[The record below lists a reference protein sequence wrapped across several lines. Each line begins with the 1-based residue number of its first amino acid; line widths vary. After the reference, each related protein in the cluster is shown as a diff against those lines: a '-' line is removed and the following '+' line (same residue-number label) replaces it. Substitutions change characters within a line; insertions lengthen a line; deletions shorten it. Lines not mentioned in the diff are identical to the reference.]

1 MALFLY
7 LFFTKEHMFN
17 IIINKN
23 ICSGA
28 IILISDDERLIFHID
43 VNSAYLSWTAVK
55 LMQYGS
61 ELDIREVPSV
71 IGGNEENRHGI
82 ILATSIPAK
91 KFGIKTGESIL
102 EAKQKCNNLLIYP
115 PDYNWYV
122 KSSNAM
128 VEILN
133 EYSPKIQR
141 YSIDECFMECTHFK
155 DNYKKIATIIKM
167 RISDELGFNC
177 NIGISTN
184 KLLAKMASDFKP
196 KNTIHTLF
204 KNEIKTKMWNLPVEE
219 LFMVGRATENKL
231 KKLNIKTI
239 GELAVFDAKILVEK
253 LHSHGKLIHDY
264 ANGIDNSDV
273 RKSNYLEI
281 KGIGNSTTISY
292 DVDNIDEAFKIL
304 SSLTETCAI
313 RLRENNSLCSLVSV
327 TIKTNDFMHYSHQRP
342 LENYTDSTTCIF
354 NGIKETFLEMYRG
367 EKIRQLGIRLT
378 KLCSNEYYQSTFFDY
393 EKTEK
398 QKNIDKA
405 MDSIREKYGKD
416 AIMRSTFLH
425 SGIKP
430 LSGGT
435 GNEEYYPIMSSIL

>member
-1 MALFLY
+1 M
-7 LFFTKEHMFN
+7 
-17 IIINKN
+17 
-23 ICSGA
+23 
-28 IILISDDERLIFHID
+28 ISDDERLIFHID

-55 LMQYGS
+55 LLQYGS
-61 ELDIREVPSV
+61 KLDIREVPSV

-82 ILATSIPAK
+82 ILAASIPAK
-91 KFGIKTGESIL
+91 KFGIKTGESIF
-102 EAKQKCNNLLIYP
+102 EAKQKCSNLLIYS

-141 YSIDECFMECTHFK
+141 YSIDECFMDCTHFK
-155 DNYKKIATIIKM
+155 DNYKKISMIIKM
-167 RISDELGFNC
+167 RISNELGFNC

-204 KNEIKTKMWNLPVEE
+204 KEEIKDKMWSLPVSE
-219 LFMVGRATENKL
+219 LFMVGRATQNKL
-231 KKLNIKTI
+231 KNLNIKTI
-239 GELAVFDAKILVEK
+239 GDLAAFDVKILTQK

-281 KGIGNSTTISY
+281 KGIGKSTTIAY
-292 DVDNIDEAFKIL
+292 DIDNAEEALKIL
-304 SSLTETCAI
+304 LSLTETCAI
-313 RLRENNSLCSLVSV
+313 TLRENKSLCSLVAVS
-327 TIKTNDFMHYSHQRP
+327 IKTNNFMYYSHQKP
-342 LENYTDSTTCIF
+342 LENATDSTNEIF
-354 NGIKETFLEMYRG
+354 NGIKKTFIEMYRG
-367 EKIRQLGIRLT
+367 EKIRQLGVRLT
-378 KLCSNEYYQSTFFDY
+378 KLCSNEYYQGTLFDF
-393 EKTEK
+393 EKIEK
-398 QKNIDKA
+398 QKKIDEA
-405 MDSIREKYGKD
+405 IDSIRNKYGKE
-416 AIMRSTFLH
+416 AVVRSCFLH

-435 GNEEYYPIMSSIL
+435 GSEEYYPIMSSIL